1 MTSPSSPKRTVNPSA
16 PPTGPSLREASD
28 TAYLAA
34 IVDSSHDAII
44 AKDLDGRITAWNR
57 AAQALFGYAEAEVLG
72 RHVSI
77 LFPEDRL
84 FEEAEIMAKI
94 RAAQRIEHYETQ
106 RRRKE
111 GGIVDVSL
119 TVSPILDADGVIIGA
134 SKIVQDIGARLK
146 TAARLEE
153 LQQEL
158 LHLSRLSDMGQMAS
172 ALAHELNQ
180 PLSSAGNYISGA
192 RRLLSSDEPP
202 LATVMEGLDKATG
215 QIQRVGEIVRRLR
228 VFVERG
234 QGERRIEQLA
244 PVVEEAIALLAPT
257 LRSQC
262 DVNFSSQ
269 PDLEPVLIDRVQI
282 QQVLL
287 NLFRNAIEA
296 MADQPVRR
304 LLISTLADGAD
315 AVLVRVAD
323 TGPGIDPVV
332 AERLFQPFV
341 TSKSAG
347 MGIGLSICRTI
358 MEAHGGRIW
367 AGESRAGGAEFNLS
381 LPGLDPHSEQS
392 V

>member
-1 MTSPSSPKRTVNPSA
+1 
-16 PPTGPSLREASD
+16 
-28 TAYLAA
+28 
-34 IVDSSHDAII
+34 
-44 AKDLDGRITAWNR
+44 
-57 AAQALFGYAEAEVLG
+57 
-72 RHVSI
+72 
-77 LFPEDRL
+77 
-84 FEEAEIMAKI
+84 
-94 RAAQRIEHYETQ
+94 
-106 RRRKE
+106 
-111 GGIVDVSL
+111 
-119 TVSPILDADGVIIGA
+119 
-134 SKIVQDIGARLK
+134 
-146 TAARLEE
+146 
-153 LQQEL
+153 QQEL